1 VPAATPAGRV
11 VRVGGGPEGVAVDPA
26 SGLAAVATQRPEGV
40 ALVDARSGVVRRRV
54 GLPGTARHIQLAKA
68 GGPFLVPLEDAD
80 ALAAVDPGSG
90 RVVTHPA
97 GDHPHDAA
105 WLDGRIYAGDEFGS
119 TLSELGSAHPRMAP
133 VDAQP
138 GGVAA
143 VGGKLAVISV
153 RAYTVELYD
162 PRTLRGEGS
171 QSAGLGP
178 SHVAVDAGGRL
189 YITDTRGGALTV
201 FATRPR
207 LRWLARVALPGSPY
221 GLAVDARR
229 NRVWVTLTAR
239 NQLVEIAAGDR
250 PREIGRRPTVRQ
262 ANTLAVDPRSGRV
275 LLASRTDGTLE
286 LVDP

>member
-1 VPAATPAGRV
+1 
-11 VRVGGGPEGVAVDPA
+11 
-26 SGLAAVATQRPEGV
+26 
-40 ALVDARSGVVRRRV
+40 
-54 GLPGTARHIQLAKA
+54 
-68 GGPFLVPLEDAD
+68 
-80 ALAAVDPGSG
+80 
-90 RVVTHPA
+90 
-97 GDHPHDAA
+97 
-105 WLDGRIYAGDEFGS
+105 
-119 TLSELGSAHPRMAP
+119 M
-133 VDAQP
+133 
-138 GGVAA
+138 
-143 VGGKLAVISV
+143 ISV

-171 QSAGLGP
+171 QSVGLGP
-178 SHVAVDAGGRL
+178 SHVVADAGGRL

-207 LRWLARVALPGSPY
+207 LKWLARVALPGSPY
-221 GLAVDARR
+221 GLAVDRRR

-250 PREIGRRPTVRQ
+250 PRELGRRPTVRQ